1 MKFRRYCVTAM
12 DNWTPMRDFWT
23 FNGAMEFRN
32 EHIGSAHLH
41 QWFGGRWVEVIGP
54 PSLMSDNCKKEAD

>member
-1 MKFRRYCVTAM
+1 
-12 DNWTPMRDFWT
+12 
-23 FNGAMEFRN
+23 MEFRN

-54 PSLMSDNCKKEAD
+54 PSLMSDDRRTEAE